1 MPRVTYVGPFTRGTV
16 RLATRSLSFS
26 RSVPVEVTDE
36 EAALLGD
43 EWAAVKK
50 PTPKPTATE
59 ATTKE
64 P

>member
-1 MPRVTYVGPFTRGTV
+1 MPLVTYSGPFSRGTV
-16 RLATRSLSFS
+16 RLATRSLSFA
-26 RSVPVEVTDE
+26 RSVPVEVTDD

-43 EWAAVKK
+43 EWVAVKK
-50 PTPKPTATE
+50 PTPKPTATK